1 MTSPPSSRP
10 TRVERPK
17 NRDHGDWSTNVAL
30 QLAKSAGM
38 PPRELAARVAERL
51 AKVAGVSR
59 VDVAGPGFLNITL
72 DAASAGELA
81 RTIVETGAV
90 YGHNDSAKGQVVNL
104 EFISANPTGPLH
116 LGHTAGPPW
125 ATPCTGCSGLRRRHH
140 RRVLH
145 QRRRR
150 TDGQLR
156 PQRPRPGQGRADP

>member
-1 MTSPPSSRP
+1 MVEGRSSPPRP
-10 TRVERPK
+10 RLARVTPEELSLAIRTTLTEAVEAGDFAAVPADVRVERPK

-38 PPRELAARVAERL
+38 PPRELAARVAERRL

-81 RTIVETGAV
+81 RTIVETRAV
-90 YGHNDSAKGQVVNL
+90 YGHNDSAQGQVVNL

-116 LGHTAGPPW
+116 LGHPLG
-125 ATPCTGCSGLRRRHH
+125 
-140 RRVLH
+140 
-145 QRRRR
+145 
-150 TDGQLR
+150 
-156 PQRPRPGQGRADP
+156 RPGRP